1 MLDLNDVTIAADVR
15 AVVEIDEHDLSAE
28 YASAPHHLA
37 LWGERYARAQEEYL
51 RAKLGRERC
60 EARLRLALREEWEAD
75 PKNKRCTEAQLDA
88 MVSAHDEYAGAK
100 VTEIEAEAVALR
112 ARGITQALRAKT
124 EMLISLG
131 ATQRAEM
138 QAG

>member
-1 MLDLNDVTIAADVR
+1 
-15 AVVEIDEHDLSAE
+15 
-28 YASAPHHLA
+28 
-37 LWGERYARAQEEYL
+37 
-51 RAKLGRERC
+51 
-60 EARLRLALREEWEAD
+60 
-75 PKNKRCTEAQLDA
+75 